1 MLVGNV
7 GFQIIILYPFKVH
20 FNCFNMWGTGL
31 PNCADG
37 FLTQAIYKCNEA
49 DNRTHDT
56 EFENLCWW
64 HCWYRNIF
72 GSSPV
77 AHCLD
82 KKNIVYHFT
91 GGFFHPMVSLG
102 SRPWVQIRPSYAK
115 SISLNSIWKTS
126 INQSTTNSKICLE
139 LKSCSSYSQN

>member
-7 GFQIIILYPFKVH
+7 GFRIITSYPLKVH

-31 PNCADG
+31 PNCAYG

-56 EFENLCWW
+56 KFENLCWW
-64 HCWYRNIF
+64 HRCYRNIF

-77 AHCLD
+77 SCCLD
-82 KKNIVYHFT
+82 KKNVVCHFT
-91 GGFFHPMVSLG
+91 GGLFYPMVSLG
-102 SRPWVQIRPSYAK
+102 SCPWAQINPSHDNNTPLKIIYHEC
-115 SISLNSIWKTS
+115 TQ
-126 INQSTTNSKICLE
+126 QSK
-139 LKSCSSYSQN
+139 Q